1 MFKYLAL
8 VATVI
13 ASDASFCGCGVCSI
27 YWKAGSA
34 TQQAIL
40 LGLSCS
46 NFQQLASQGSV
57 PPINLSDGEA
67 CTDVLADMIGSQ
79 VMGKTTS
86 DFIGPNSTCPSGA
99 AINLNSADPEEMIAL
114 AEELEEAWTQ

>member
-27 YWKAGSA
+27 DWKAGSG

-57 PPINLSDGEA
+57 PAITLTDGEA
-67 CTDVLADMIGSQ
+67 CTDVLNAMLGSE

-86 DFIGPNSTCPSGA
+86 DFLGPDSTCPSGA